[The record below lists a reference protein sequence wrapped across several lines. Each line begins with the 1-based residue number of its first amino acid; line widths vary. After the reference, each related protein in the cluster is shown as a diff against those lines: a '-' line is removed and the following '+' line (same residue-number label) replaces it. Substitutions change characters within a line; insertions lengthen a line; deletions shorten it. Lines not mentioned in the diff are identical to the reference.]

1 MNWRDKILQ
10 EIQNRDG
17 IVILIDPNQIISNDD
32 KILKEITDLEFEII
46 RFSDSIRVRFF
57 IENKNYIKQIHKNLY
72 THS

>member
-32 KILKEITDLEFEII
+32 KILKEINDLEFEII
-46 RFSDSIRVRFF
+46 RFSDSILK
-57 IENKNYIKQIHKNLY
+57 IKNTKCKIILN
-72 THS
+72 